1 MSAELHSTLDTA
13 SDGRYQA
20 SRRVTF
26 VSIVWN
32 LILTVLQ
39 ILIGIVGN
47 SQALVADGMH
57 TLSDLATDFMV
68 LYALKH
74 GKKAPTPNIPMA
86 TRASK
91 PR

>member
-1 MSAELHSTLDTA
+1 M
-13 SDGRYQA
+13 
-20 SRRVTF
+20 TF
-26 VSIVWN
+26 VSIIWN
-32 LILTVLQ
+32 LILTVVQ
-39 ILIGIVGN
+39 IFIGIVGN

-74 GKKAPTPNIPMA
+74 GKKAPTPNILMA